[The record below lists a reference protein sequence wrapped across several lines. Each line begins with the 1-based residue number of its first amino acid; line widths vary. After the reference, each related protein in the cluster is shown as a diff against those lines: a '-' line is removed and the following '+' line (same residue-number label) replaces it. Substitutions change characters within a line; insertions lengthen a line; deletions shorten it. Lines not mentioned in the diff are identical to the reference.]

1 MTRLSVFIAS
11 SIDGYIATM
20 DDKLDWLQSAGL
32 PGEDYGYNEFMST
45 VDAVAMGRGTYD
57 FIADFDPVPY
67 DERPVF
73 VFTHRPPPERNRFTF
88 WQLSAREALAQW
100 QTMGYER
107 VYVDGGSLISSFL
120 AEGLIDDMLLT
131 TVPLL
136 LGEGRPLFHPISRQT
151 PMTLTGSTSWPSG
164 MINRTYSRA

>member
-11 SIDGYIATM
+11 SIDGYIATK
-20 DDKLDWLQSAGL
+20 DDKLDWLMSAGL
-32 PGEDYGYNEFMST
+32 PGEDYGFNEFMST

-57 FIADFDPVPY
+57 FIAEFEELPY
-67 DERPVF
+67 GDCPIF
-73 VFTHRPPPERNRFTF
+73 VFTNRPPADRDGFTF
-88 WQLSAREALAQW
+88 WQASPREAVAHWESL
-100 QTMGYER
+100 GLSR
-107 VYVDGGSLISSFL
+107 VYVDGGVLISSFL

-136 LGEGRPLFHPISRQT
+136 LGEGRPLFLPISRST

-164 MINRTYSRA
+164 MINRTYTRA